1 MVLQYADGGNLRDYL
16 KNPPSPLTWSD
27 KYRIALEIA
36 EGLLCLHAE
45 GIIHRDLV
53 SLLLFITLSIFCKNN
68 KLILNLLAS

>member
-16 KNPPSPLTWSD
+16 KNSKSSSSPLTWPD

-45 GIIHRDLV
+45 GILHRDLV
-53 SLLLFITLSIFCKNN
+53 SLLIISC
-68 KLILNLLAS
+68 

>member
-16 KNPPSPLTWSD
+16 RKSKNSQSPLTWPD

-45 GIIHRDLV
+45 GILHRDLV
-53 SLLLFITLSIFCKNN
+53 SLLIIYVKCRVFT
-68 KLILNLLAS
+68 